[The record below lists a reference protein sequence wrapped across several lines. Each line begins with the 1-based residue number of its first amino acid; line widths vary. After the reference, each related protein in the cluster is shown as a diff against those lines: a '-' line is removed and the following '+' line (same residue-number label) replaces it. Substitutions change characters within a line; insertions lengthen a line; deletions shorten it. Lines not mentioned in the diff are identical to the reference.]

1 MLEDFNVWSF
11 LIFFFG
17 LFALIA
23 IVAIVGAVFLARG
36 KSKNKISNSEEKV
49 IVEKETIKEIV
60 MVPCEYCGSLN
71 LQTALF
77 CSNCGAG
84 RKAQKIAAK

>member
-1 MLEDFNVWSF
+1 MLEDFNVMNF
-11 LIFFFG
+11 LIIFFG
-17 LFALIA
+17 FFALMF
-23 IVAIVGAVFLARG
+23 IVAIIGAVFLARG
-36 KSKNKISNSEEKV
+36 KNRNKTSGSEEKV

-60 MVPCEYCGSLN
+60 VVPCEYCGSLN

-84 RKAQKIAAK
+84 RKT

>member
-1 MLEDFNVWSF
+1 MLEDFNVMNF
-11 LIFFFG
+11 LIIFFG
-17 LFALIA
+17 FFAVIS
-23 IVAIVGAVFLARG
+23 IVAIVGAVFLAKG
-36 KSKNKISNSEEKV
+36 KNKKVSDSEEKV
-49 IVEKETIKEIV
+49 IVQKETIKEIV

-84 RKAQKIAAK
+84 RKA